1 MIKGPGLDPC
11 HEGSIW
17 RDPRSIEGRVGERGG
32 VCGQRFFAPQE
43 EEIGQGCIVVGS
55 LGVDSDLP
63 INAYR
68 KQINLTTQK
77 NYICE

>member
-1 MIKGPGLDPC
+1 MIKGPGLDPS

-17 RDPRSIEGRVGERGG
+17 RNPRSIEGRVGERGG
-32 VCGQRFFAPQE
+32 VCGWRFFAPQE

-68 KQINLTTQK
+68 KQINLTTQ
-77 NYICE
+77 NN